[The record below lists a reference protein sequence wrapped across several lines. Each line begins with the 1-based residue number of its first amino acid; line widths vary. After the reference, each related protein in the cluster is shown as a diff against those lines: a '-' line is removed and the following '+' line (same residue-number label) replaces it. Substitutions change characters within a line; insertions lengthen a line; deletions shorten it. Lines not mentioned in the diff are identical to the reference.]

1 MNALNERIGINCK
14 TLLLFFWALIAI
26 KLVTS
31 ADFIDPAVL
40 LVDGSEM
47 TQMAVWMWKYALVVL
62 GELLLGLGYAMLF
75 EDDAGHELVV
85 LTTMIMSAVAALSIH
100 PVLKYTSDWVGTL
113 FGFSALWFRL
123 GYVILVCNVA
133 IAGGRCG
140 SG

>member
-31 ADFIDPAVL
+31 ADFIDLAVL

-113 FGFSALWFRL
+113 FGFSALWF
-123 GYVILVCNVA
+123 
-133 IAGGRCG
+133 
-140 SG
+140 